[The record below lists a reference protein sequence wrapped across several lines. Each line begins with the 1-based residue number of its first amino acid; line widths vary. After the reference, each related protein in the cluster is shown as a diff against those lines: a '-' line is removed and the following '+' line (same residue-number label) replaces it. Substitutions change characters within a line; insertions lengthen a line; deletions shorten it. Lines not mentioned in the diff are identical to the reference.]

1 MESRYQFFSQPIPD
15 DAAYMQRAIDLASL
29 GEGQVSP
36 NPMVGC
42 VIVYQDKIIGEG
54 YHQQYGEA
62 HAEPNAIKAVKD
74 QNLLQE
80 STLYVTLEPCAHHG
94 KTPPCA
100 ELIARHQLKKVVIGA
115 LDSNPLVAGKGI
127 SLLQDA
133 GIEVVT
139 GVLEK
144 KVRYQ
149 NRRFF
154 TRMEKKRPYILLKWA
169 QTLDR
174 YIARTNYDSKWI
186 SSVLSRQ
193 LVHRWRAEEDAI
205 MVGTHTAHYD
215 NPRLNV
221 RDWSGKDPIRVVVDR
236 NLRLSQALNLFDGTQ
251 RTLVYNQRQ
260 DKTTGL
266 TQWIRVD
273 AHFDLKALLE
283 DLHQKGV
290 QSLLV
295 EGGAALLQDFI
306 RQGLWDEARVFT
318 GNLRFGLGIPAPVLP
333 AYPEIRQSLETDTL
347 EVYMNHE

>member
-1 MESRYQFFSQPIPD
+1 MDSRNQFFSQAIPD

-54 YHQQYGEA
+54 YHERYGEA

-144 KVRYQ
+144 KVRHQ

-174 YIARTNYDSKWI
+174 FIARTNYDSKWI

-221 RDWSGKDPIRVVVDR
+221 RDWTGKDPIRVVIDR

-266 TQWIRVD
+266 TQWIQVD

-283 DLHQKGV
+283 DLHQKRV

-306 RQGLWDEARVFT
+306 RQGLWDEARIFT
-318 GNLRFGLGIPAPVLP
+318 GNLRFGLGIPAPVIP
-333 AYPEIRQSLETDTL
+333 GYPEIRQSLETDTL